1 MITIDPVTYSEYL
14 SNLNT
19 FFLSSTLALD
29 FNNCVFNING
39 NFLLLD
45 KTIKVTF
52 TNCVFNV
59 ANT

>member
-19 FFLSSTLALD
+19 FVTTLALD